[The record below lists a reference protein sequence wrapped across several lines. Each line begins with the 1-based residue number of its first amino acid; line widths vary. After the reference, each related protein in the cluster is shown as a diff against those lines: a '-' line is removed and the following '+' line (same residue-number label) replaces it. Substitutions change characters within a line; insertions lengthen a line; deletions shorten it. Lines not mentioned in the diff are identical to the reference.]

1 MKSILNAIHS
11 QTKKYNRTWAAFY
24 SDCQKPMKSN
34 CQINDIPWE
43 IFVKHQNS
51 LHSCRSTKKIKTTL
65 LCISINWY
73 QITAYK
79 PFPDSKSPPKQARS
93 PGEAEGR
100 APGSGGAGPTGRCAA
115 RAGSCAP
122 RTPCSATASRTA
134 LGRLSRGT
142 ENNIQQRRTTQH
154 PHPGRPRAPHLPFHG
169 RQVALE
175 PEPQVVS
182 RFHQVLRGANENLV
196 HGTCCRPRGSHDG
209 IGLRRAEGVTRR
221 EENTAAWGG
230 FSTRHSSP
238 GSWSSDGLK
247 LHELQHRYR
256 PSATGTRPLNKRLLH
271 V

>member
-24 SDCQKPMKSN
+24 SDCQKPTKSN

-51 LHSCRSTKKIKTTL
+51 LHSCRSIKKIKTTL